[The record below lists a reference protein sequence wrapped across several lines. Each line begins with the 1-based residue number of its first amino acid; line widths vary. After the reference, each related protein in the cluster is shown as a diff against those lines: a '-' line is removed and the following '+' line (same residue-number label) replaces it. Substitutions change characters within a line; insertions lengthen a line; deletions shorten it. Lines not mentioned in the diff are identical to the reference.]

1 MSLTLGILTIFGL
14 AGVAEAASHVVV
26 QAGQT
31 IESIAADE
39 GLVGREAEIR
49 QLSGLGA
56 AAQPSPGAVLL
67 LPLDRGG
74 QESLVLTTYG
84 EVTARLGAAT
94 PRPLVA
100 GERLAPGAEVC
111 TAAKSFVT
119 LRLVLDEATRHHDDL
134 TLMPESCVVVERV
147 NLEGAERSSL
157 VSLGQGSVTVQPN
170 LDGQVPGRVT
180 VRAWGAVTSGLGG
193 GHRMHVE
200 RGALRA
206 EAVSQPLEI
215 YGGSARLDLSAGEG
229 SRSRGDAPPD
239 PAVKLLIGP
248 ETLLPEDH
256 SVLRA
261 PDFTWSPVSRALGY
275 QLEIATDP
283 YFTEPVLVM
292 ESPVAEWLPEA
303 MLLPWR
309 ARGVYWRVIPVDRFG
324 YLGVPSEP
332 QHLRFPPGSGGG

>member
-1 MSLTLGILTIFGL
+1 MGMIVGIWGLMGLLG
-14 AGVAEAASHVVV
+14 AAHAAAHAVV

-31 IESIAADE
+31 VESIAAAE
-39 GLVGREAEIR
+39 GLAGREAEIR
-49 QLSGLGA
+49 QLSGLGRDG
-56 AAQPSPGAVLL
+56 QPRVGDVLL
-67 LPLDRGG
+67 LPVDRLS
-74 QESLVLTTYG
+74 QESLVLSRYG
-84 EVTARLGAAT
+84 EVTVRRGTAA
-94 PRPLVA
+94 PAPLSP

-111 TAAKSFVT
+111 TAAESFVT
-119 LRLVLDEATRHHDDL
+119 LRLVLNESTRHHDDL
-134 TLMPESCVVVERV
+134 TLMPESCVVIERV
-147 NLEGAERSSL
+147 TLEGAERSSL

-170 LDGQVPGRVT
+170 IDGHVPGRVT

-215 YGGSARLDLSAGEG
+215 YGGGARLALDAGEG

-248 ETLLPEDH
+248 ETLLPEDRA
-256 SVLRA
+256 VLRA
-261 PDFTWSPVSRALGY
+261 PDFTWSAVPRAMGY

-283 YFTEPVLVM
+283 YFTEPVLIT
-292 ESPVAEWLPEA
+292 ESPLAEWLPDV

-309 ARGVYWRVIPVDRFG
+309 ARGVYWRVIPMDRFG
-324 YLGVPSEP
+324 YLGVPSDP
-332 QHLRFPPGSGGG
+332 QQLRFPPGAGG

>member
-1 MSLTLGILTIFGL
+1 MLSTLWLVGILALDG
-14 AGVAEAASHVVV
+14 AAEAASHVVV
-26 QAGQT
+26 QPGQT
-31 IESIAADE
+31 VESIAAAE
-39 GLVGREAEIR
+39 GLAGREAEIR
-49 QLSGLGA
+49 QLSGLGRG
-56 AAQPSPGAVLL
+56 AQPSPGAVLL
-67 LPLDRGG
+67 LPVERGG
-74 QESLVLTTYG
+74 QTSLVLTTYG
-84 EVTARLGAAT
+84 EVTTRLGAAA
-94 PRPLVA
+94 PAPLSP
-100 GERLAPGAEVC
+100 GDRLGPGAEVC
-111 TAAKSFVT
+111 TAANSFVT

-170 LDGQVPGRVT
+170 LDGHVPGRVT
-180 VRAWGAVTSGLGG
+180 VRAWGVVTSGLGG

-200 RGALRA
+200 PGALRA
-206 EAVSQPLEI
+206 EAVNQPLEI
-215 YGGSARLDLSAGEG
+215 YGGGARLDLSAGEG

-261 PDFTWSPVSRALGY
+261 PDFTWSPVARALSY
-275 QLEIATDP
+275 QVELSTDI
-283 YFTEPVLVM
+283 YFTEPVLVV
-292 ESPVAEWLPEA
+292 ESPLAEWLPEA

-309 ARGVYWRVIPVDRFG
+309 SRGVYWRVIPVDRFG

-332 QHLRFPPGSGGG
+332 QHLRFPPGSGG

>member
-1 MSLTLGILTIFGL
+1 MVVTLGVVGL
-14 AGVAEAASHVVV
+14 WALFGVAQAGSHVVV
-26 QAGQT
+26 QPGQT
-31 IESIAADE
+31 VESIARDE
-39 GLVGREAEIR
+39 QLVGREAEIR
-49 QLSGLGA
+49 QLSGLGRG
-56 AAQPSPGAVLL
+56 AQPTPGAVLL
-67 LPLDRGG
+67 LPIDPSG

-84 EVTARLGAAT
+84 VVTTRLGAAA
-94 PRPLVA
+94 PAPLVPGA
-100 GERLAPGAEVC
+100 RLAPGAEVC
-111 TAAKSFVT
+111 TAAESFVT
-119 LRLVLDEATRHHDDL
+119 LRLVLDESTRHHDDL

-147 NLEGAERSSL
+147 TLEGAERSSL

-170 LDGQVPGRVT
+170 LDGHVPGRVT

-215 YGGSARLDLSAGEG
+215 YGGGARLDLSAGEG

-248 ETLLPEDH
+248 ATLLPEDH
-256 SVLRA
+256 SVLRS
-261 PDFTWSPVSRALGY
+261 PDFTWSPVPRALGY
-275 QLEIATDP
+275 QVELSTDP
-283 YFTEPVLVM
+283 YFTEPVLVV
-292 ESPVAEWLPEA
+292 ESPLAEWLPEA

-324 YLGVPSEP
+324 YLGVPSET
-332 QHLRFPPGSGGG
+332 QHLRFPPGSGG